1 MKISGVVHFHGLLS
15 PAINQLREF
24 RRDHPEIDLT
34 FSEDLSYATANWEGF
49 DSLSRLTRIAATI
62 EIQRAS

>member
-1 MKISGVVHFHGLLS
+1 MKLSGVVHFHGLLA

-24 RRDHPEIDLT
+24 QRSYPEIDVT
-34 FSEDLSYATANWEGF
+34 FSEDLSHASANWENF

-62 EIQRAS
+62 EIQSVS